1 MPTWKVRDKRA
12 FLIAAMQELAGGA
25 HISFEGNL
33 SAIALTGL
41 AGASDDETAALKRNT
56 LSPPQD
62 FVILPLEAELVETIG
77 AVIGGTVPRSILHI
91 QIEKDGRLE
100 LGIYDNF
107 DPKDSFFGS
116 RLTSNF
122 FDRLTSDGIL
132 KGWVSR

>member
-77 AVIGGTVPRSILHI
+77 AVIGGTVPRGILHI
-91 QIEKDGRLE
+91 QIEKDGHLE

-107 DPKDSFFGS
+107 DPKASFFGS

-132 KGWVSR
+132 KEWVSR